1 MKYHQCILFVQN
13 QTKVKHLCA
22 PLKQIMLDLPD
33 TCNLIHTQDSWEEH
47 TNITLGALA
56 VLDGCWLWVT
66 VFLENYKP
74 LWTLCDTAA
83 YMCARHSLVY
93 EA

>member
-1 MKYHQCILFVQN
+1 MKYHQCILIFQN
-13 QTKVKHLCA
+13 QTKVKHLCV

-33 TCNLIHTQDSWEEH
+33 VCNLIHTQDSWEEY

-56 VLDGCWLWVT
+56 VMDGSQLWVT

-74 LWTLCDTAA
+74 LWTSCDTAA
-83 YMCARHSLVY
+83 YMCVGHSLVH